1 MSFSNKCNHII
12 DDYLLNKN
20 IVYKYRN
27 IIAIVISLICAA
39 YLVIT
44 KNSIIN
50 KLVLPFC
57 IYFIVVII
65 IKLFL
70 VLILDNS
77 MRKHLKEKCMLW
89 ANDPKNKKQILNN
102 DTLFINLDEIIL
114 YKKVDSDDM
123 INDDDVNKKNQE
135 ENDKEDNKILKLFE
149 NINLKP
155 FL

>member
-1 MSFSNKCNHII
+1 MCCIFS
-12 DDYLLNKN
+12 
-20 IVYKYRN
+20 YK
-27 IIAIVISLICAA
+27 
-39 YLVIT
+39 

-77 MRKHLKEKCMLW
+77 MRKHLKENVCYGLMTLKI
-89 ANDPKNKKQILNN
+89 KQILNN

-135 ENDKEDNKILKLFE
+135 ENDKEENKILKLFE
-149 NINLKP
+149 NINFKS